1 MFDIQEEL
9 KKLPEKPGVYIMKD
23 KDNNILYIGK
33 AIVLKNRVRQY
44 FQGSSRLSP
53 RIAAMVSKVYSFEY
67 IVTDSELEAFILEC
81 NLIKKHRPKYNILLK
96 DDKTYPYI
104 KVTMNEEYPRILITR
119 RLEKDGAKY
128 FGPYSN
134 ATAVRE
140 TVEFLKKIFPI
151 KSCNKVLPRDIG
163 KGRPCL
169 NYHIYKC
176 LGPCKGDIDKDEYR
190 EVMKDICSFL
200 SGKQEDIIKKLEKK
214 MEEASENL
222 QFEKAA
228 VIRDRIKSLEHIA
241 EKQKVLSTTDG
252 DRDVIASAKNKTD
265 ACIQIFFIRNGK
277 LIGREHFI
285 FEGEGDADNKELLAS
300 FMKQFYNSDVFIPA
314 EILLQDEIDEV
325 DIFQKW
331 LSDKKGSKVH
341 IRVPK
346 RGDKLELV
354 EMVSQNAEIALNQ
367 HVERAASE
375 ESHIREGLLYL
386 NDLPGVGIFPS
397 RIEAYDISNTGI
409 SEIVGSMVVFE
420 SGKPDNKEYRKF
432 RIKSVKGQDDY
443 ASMQEI
449 IHRRFLHAKRE
460 QEELGLLNDNNENDK
475 VKNDKAK
482 FSKMPSLILID
493 GGLGHVKAVLEVLNS
508 MELSIPVLGMVKDE
522 NHRTR
527 GLISPDGNEYN
538 LTKNI
543 QVLRF
548 ITSIQDEAHRF
559 ALSYNKKLR
568 EKRYKGSVLDEIKG
582 IGPKKKKAL
591 IKHFGSVSA
600 TKKAGIDDLAAVE
613 GISIANAKAIYEYF
627 NG

>member
-285 FEGEGDADNKELLAS
+285 FEGEGDADNKELL
-300 FMKQFYNSDVFIPA
+300 DH
-314 EILLQDEIDEV
+314 L
-325 DIFQKW
+325 
-331 LSDKKGSKVH
+331 
-341 IRVPK
+341 
-346 RGDKLELV
+346 
-354 EMVSQNAEIALNQ
+354 
-367 HVERAASE
+367 
-375 ESHIREGLLYL
+375 
-386 NDLPGVGIFPS
+386 
-397 RIEAYDISNTGI
+397 
-409 SEIVGSMVVFE
+409 
-420 SGKPDNKEYRKF
+420 
-432 RIKSVKGQDDY
+432 
-443 ASMQEI
+443 
-449 IHRRFLHAKRE
+449 
-460 QEELGLLNDNNENDK
+460 
-475 VKNDKAK
+475 
-482 FSKMPSLILID
+482 
-493 GGLGHVKAVLEVLNS
+493 
-508 MELSIPVLGMVKDE
+508 
-522 NHRTR
+522 
-527 GLISPDGNEYN
+527 
-538 LTKNI
+538 
-543 QVLRF
+543 
-548 ITSIQDEAHRF
+548 
-559 ALSYNKKLR
+559 
-568 EKRYKGSVLDEIKG
+568 
-582 IGPKKKKAL
+582 
-591 IKHFGSVSA
+591 
-600 TKKAGIDDLAAVE
+600 
-613 GISIANAKAIYEYF
+613 
-627 NG
+627 